1 VTQPQSAENIAE
13 PSPAVPG
20 AATVTLIDGT
30 TFCVCA
36 PDGDIVPGG
45 NLGLYFRDTRVLSR
59 WELTLDGRR
68 VQTLSVQPVESYA
81 ARFIARRTSA
91 DGSDDN
97 SLLLVRERLVGN
109 GLRET
114 VTIQNL
120 GPETTPVV
128 LTIRAAADF
137 AELFGIDGEQPATH
151 VPGPA
156 TVADGT
162 LLLRHHGVA
171 SRGLSLTTD
180 TEPEI
185 TADGL
190 TWQIQVPPR
199 STWTTEITAVPIVD
213 DKPVE
218 PRFQRGEP
226 ISDTATARALNSWRD
241 NSTSLAADD
250 PRLATTLSRTR
261 TDLGALR
268 IDDRVHGGTGAF
280 VAAGAPWF
288 MTLFGRDSMLTSWM
302 ALPLD
307 PDLALGTLQALAA
320 VQGRRVDAF
329 TEEEPGRIMHE
340 LRLGAHSTAIGGQR
354 YYGSVDATPLFVM
367 LLAEAWRWGDDETA
381 IRALLPAADAA
392 LQWLRDYGDR
402 DGDGFVEYQRTSE
415 RGLQNQGWK
424 DIDGSINN
432 ARGEP
437 GQTPI
442 AVAEVQ
448 GYAYAALLARAELAT
463 AFGDETTARSCRER
477 AATLR
482 QRFNEQYW
490 LPDRG
495 WYAVALDSRKQPMD
509 ALASNPGHCLWSGI
523 VDDEHAEQLIAHLG
537 SPEMDSGFGLRTL
550 ATTMGAYT
558 PVSYHNGSVWPHD
571 TALCVAGLM
580 RYAHVPG
587 AVETAHR
594 LADGLL
600 DAAAAFGGR
609 LPELFC
615 GFSREQLT
623 PPVRY
628 PAGCSPQA
636 WASGAPLLLVRAFL
650 GLDPHIPEG
659 RLTLTPCLPPRWG
672 TVHLDGLRLGPARL
686 QLSATGDTAEVHG
699 TPADWTVDIR
709 PRQVAG

>member
-1 VTQPQSAENIAE
+1 MTQPANNAE
-13 PSPAVPG
+13 PSSAVPET
-20 AATVTLIDGT
+20 ATVTLIDGT

-36 PDGDIVPGG
+36 PAGDIVPGG

-81 ARFIARRTSA
+81 ARFIARRTST

-114 VTIQNL
+114 ITIQNL

-128 LTIRAAADF
+128 LTIHAAADF
-137 AELFGIDGEQPATH
+137 AEPFGIDGKQPATH
-151 VPGPA
+151 EPGPA

-162 LLLRHHGVA
+162 LLLRHHGEA
-171 SRGLSLTTD
+171 SRGLSLTTA
-180 TEPEI
+180 TEAEI
-185 TADGL
+185 TADRL

-199 STWTTEITAVPIVD
+199 STWTTEITAIPIVD

-226 ISDTATARALNSWRD
+226 ISDTATARALNSWRE

-250 PRLATTLSRTR
+250 PRLATTLIRTR

-268 IDDRVHGGTGAF
+268 IDDPAHGRAF

-288 MTLFGRDSMLTSWM
+288 MTLFGRDSLLTSWM

-320 VQGRRVDAF
+320 VQGRRTDPF

-340 LRLGAHSTAIGGQR
+340 LRLGSNSTAIGGQR

-367 LLAEAWRWGDDETA
+367 LLAEAWRWGADETA
-381 IRALLPAADAA
+381 VRALLPAADAA
-392 LQWLRDYGDR
+392 LKWLRDYGDR

-415 RGLQNQGWK
+415 RGLPHQGWK

-432 ARGEP
+432 AQGEP
-437 GQTPI
+437 GETPI
-442 AVAEVQ
+442 AVVEVQ
-448 GYAYAALLARAELAT
+448 GYVYAALLARAELAT
-463 AFGDETTARSCRER
+463 AFGDATTALTCREE

-482 QRFNEQYW
+482 RRFNEQYW
-490 LPDRG
+490 LPDEG
-495 WYAVALDSRKQPMD
+495 WYAVALDARKQPMD
-509 ALASNPGHCLWSGI
+509 ALTSNPGHCLWTGI
-523 VDDEHAEQLIAHLG
+523 VDDDHAEQLIARLG
-537 SPEMDSGFGLRTL
+537 APEMDSGFGLRTL
-550 ATTMGAYT
+550 ATTMGAYN

-615 GFSREQLT
+615 GFPREQHS
-623 PPVRY
+623 PPVPY

-636 WASGAPLLLVRAFL
+636 WASGAPMLLVRAFL
-650 GLDPHIPEG
+650 GLDPHIPQG
-659 RLTLTPCLPPRWG
+659 RITLTPRLPAGWG
-672 TVHLDGLRLGPARL
+672 TVRLDGLRLGPARL
-686 QLSATGDTAEVHG
+686 QLSAAGDTAEVHG

-709 PRQVAG
+709 PRQVAP